1 MNTRSRMIRKAIK
14 QYRSSE
20 ERIQALVKLIVSR
33 NLRLQMAR
41 LSPIICSTINKN
53 YHAFNAVKIQINI
66 TNILSQLRE
75 AIDSCYTATM
85 REW

>member
-33 NLRLQMAR
+33 NLR

-75 AIDSCYTATM
+75 AIDSYYTATM